1 MRLSTL
7 LLTLL
12 LATYQAL
19 ATAETVQV
27 EDPEALR
34 AQLETLQA
42 EIDKFKEMLE
52 KTRGDRSALE
62 GTLEQNEKEISEILK
77 KIQTIQRDIKQGG
90 DKISALRSQQRNL
103 ESARTEQQ
111 ALVARQVR
119 SAFELGNEAYLKVVL
134 NQDDP
139 NELSRMITYY
149 DYFNR
154 ARAEQIR
161 AYRETI
167 HSIDKVTSEL
177 AEKNL
182 QLASDRQALDQR
194 NISLSRV
201 RTEKEATLAE
211 LTRAIASAGQEIQTR
226 EKDRERLEF
235 LLERITAGIIN
246 LPTPGDTVPFADQRG
261 KLLMPVAGR
270 ITSKFGSARNAGKL
284 HWDGV
289 FIEAPTGAP
298 VNAVHYGR
306 VVFSDWLRGFG
317 LLLIINH
324 GDGYM
329 SLYGHNQ
336 VLYRETG
343 DWVIAGETIA
353 TVGDSGGQN
362 QSGLYFEIRQAGKPS
377 DPQLWCQARPASA
390 A

>member
-1 MRLSTL
+1 MKPLA
-7 LLTLL
+7 LL
-12 LATYQAL
+12 LAVSLGICTLSAQ
-19 ATAETVQV
+19 AETVQV

-34 AQLETLQA
+34 AQLESLQA
-42 EIDKFKEMLE
+42 EIDKFKAMLE

-62 GTLEQNEKEISEILK
+62 GTLEQNEKEISEILR
-77 KIQTIQRDIKQGG
+77 KIQTIQQDIKQGE
-90 DKISALRSQQRNL
+90 DKISSLQGQQRGL
-103 ESARTEQQ
+103 ESARAEQQ
-111 ALVARQVR
+111 ALVAHQVR

-134 NQDDP
+134 NQEDP

-154 ARAEQIR
+154 ARAEQIQ

-167 HSIDKVTSEL
+167 SSIEQVTREL
-177 AEKNL
+177 ASRNI
-182 QLASDRQALDQR
+182 QLANDRVALDQR
-194 NISLSRV
+194 NLALTKV
-201 RTEKEATLAE
+201 RAEKEATLVQ
-211 LTRAIASAGQEIQTR
+211 LNRAIASTGQEIQLR

-246 LPTPGDTVPFADQRG
+246 LPTPGDTVPFAEQKG

-270 ITSKFGSARNAGKL
+270 ITSRFGSARNAGKL
-284 HWDGV
+284 RWDGV

-343 DWVIAGETIA
+343 DWVVAGETIA
-353 TVGDSGGQN
+353 TVGDSGGQS
-362 QSGLYFEIRQAGKPS
+362 QPGLYFEIRQAGKPA
-377 DPQLWCQARPASA
+377 DPQLWCRARPASTA
-390 A
+390 